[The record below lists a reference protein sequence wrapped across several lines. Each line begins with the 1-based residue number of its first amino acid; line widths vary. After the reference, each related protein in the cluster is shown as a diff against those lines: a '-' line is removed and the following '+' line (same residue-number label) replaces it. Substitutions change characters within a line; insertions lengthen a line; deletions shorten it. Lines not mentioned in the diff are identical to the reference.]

1 MTVAYYAGEG
11 AAVAGRPL
19 EPGSLC
25 TVVLGAA
32 NHDSRVFDAPDVLD
46 VTRHR
51 ADAPLS
57 FGYGTHYCIG
67 ASLARLEGDVVY
79 SEMLRRYPRM
89 ELAAEPTRQDTFWA
103 RGFSEIPVVLEP
115 L

>member
-1 MTVAYYAGEG
+1 M
-11 AAVAGRPL
+11 
-19 EPGSLC
+19 
-25 TVVLGAA
+25 
-32 NHDSRVFDAPDVLD
+32 LD

-51 ADAPLS
+51 AGAPLS

-89 ELAAEPTRQDTFWA
+89 EFAAEPTRQDTFRA
-103 RGFSEIPVVLEP
+103 RAFSEIPVVLEP